1 MLYRGVGVPS
11 SGSIPLVQEMMEVA
25 VEGCLL
31 CGAPCF
37 SEPVSVIKGP
47 MTTRQRIILRSFIS
61 RRFQASRGGMAFPV
75 GIAVAI
81 IMGFDAIWGPVWMAE
96 RKVPGEARAKEK
108 RIYVGRSIAASGIWE
123 VLGKG

>member
-1 MLYRGVGVPS
+1 
-11 SGSIPLVQEMMEVA
+11 MEVA
-25 VEGCLL
+25 VEGGLL

-81 IMGFDAIWGPVWMAE
+81 MGFDAIWALFGWQE
-96 RKVPGEARAKEK
+96 EKYQGKQEQRKKDLRWKKHRRVRHLGGARQ
-108 RIYVGRSIAASGIWE
+108 RLNITT
-123 VLGKG
+123 

>member
-1 MLYRGVGVPS
+1 MLYRGIGVPS
-11 SGSIPLVQEMMEVA
+11 SGSIPLAQEMMEVA

-47 MTTRQRIILRSFIS
+47 MTTRQRIILRSFVS

-75 GIAVAI
+75 GIVVAI
-81 IMGFDAIWGPVWMAE
+81 HGV
-96 RKVPGEARAKEK
+96 
-108 RIYVGRSIAASGIWE
+108 
-123 VLGKG
+123 